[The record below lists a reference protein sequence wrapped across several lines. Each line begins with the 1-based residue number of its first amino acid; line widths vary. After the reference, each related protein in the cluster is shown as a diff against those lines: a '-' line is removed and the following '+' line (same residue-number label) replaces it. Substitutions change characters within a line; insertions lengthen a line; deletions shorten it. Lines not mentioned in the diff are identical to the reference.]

1 MPDADSQK
9 RFTVSLDAQDY
20 DALCALAQAQR
31 PPLSLQYTVR
41 LAIRRFL
48 DESEG
53 RTITLSPANAT
64 AKRSKR

>member
-1 MPDADSQK
+1 MSDTRSLK

-20 DALCALAQAQR
+20 GALCALAQAQR
-31 PPLSLQYTVR
+31 PPLSLQYAVR

-53 RTITLSPANAT
+53 RTITLAPANAP
-64 AKRSKR
+64 ANRSNR